1 MYSHGVNVNIRYCVV
16 LNSVCVQ
23 QCVYSYGVNVNI
35 RYCVVQCVNSVCS
48 TEQCVYSHGVNV
60 NIRYCVVLNSVC
72 IHTVL
77 MST

>member
-1 MYSHGVNVNIRYCVV
+1 MYSH
-16 LNSVCVQ
+16 
-23 QCVYSYGVNVNI
+23 GVNVNI

-72 IHTVL
+72 IRTVF

>member
-16 LNSVCVQ
+16 LNSQHKNYINCV
-23 QCVYSYGVNVNI
+23 SN
-35 RYCVVQCVNSVCS
+35 
-48 TEQCVYSHGVNV
+48 EQCVYSHGVNV

-72 IHTVL
+72 IQGGTVL